1 MKDVL
6 TRRQLSRATLSRQ
19 MLLSRDKV
27 GALEAVK
34 RLAGMQAQLAR
45 PPYIGLWSRIDG
57 FQREELT
64 RLLAQRKIVRATLMR
79 GTLHLLSARDYLKI
93 RPGLQPMLT
102 KAVGSVLGNRTKDIE
117 LQAVIAAARRFFD
130 EEPRTFDEL
139 RAFLHQRFP
148 RSDERAMAYLVRM
161 HLPLVQVPTDAE
173 WGFPGSADF
182 APAETWLG
190 KRIGDEG
197 PVKDLVLLY
206 LAAFGPASPQ
216 DAQNWSGLK
225 LSEAFESL
233 RPKLRAFRD
242 ERGREL
248 FDLPGAPRPPEE
260 TPAPV
265 RFLPEFDSLLLA
277 HADRTRVVA
286 DEHRRAIFT
295 PNLFNPPVFLVD
307 GFAAGTWRI
316 ERGKVA
322 LKPFAPLPKR
332 MRAELDEEAHALSK
346 FVV

>member
-6 TRRQLSRATLSRQ
+6 TRRQLSRATLARQ
-19 MLLSRDKV
+19 ILLAREKV
-27 GALEAVK
+27 GALEAVE

-45 PPYIGLWSRIDG
+45 PPYIGLWSRIEG
-57 FQREELT
+57 FRREELT

-79 GTLHLLSARDYLKI
+79 GTIHLMSARDYLKS
-93 RPGLQPMLT
+93 RPGLQPMLIQ
-102 KAVGSVLGNRTKDIE
+102 VLGNRAPGIDVK
-117 LQAVIAAARRFFD
+117 AVTAAARRFFD
-130 EEPRTFDEL
+130 QEPRTFDEL

-148 RSDERAMAYLVRM
+148 EPDARAMAYTVRM
-161 HLPLVQVPTDAE
+161 HLPLVQVPTEAE

-182 APAETWLG
+182 APAESWLG
-190 KRIGDEG
+190 KRIASEG
-197 PVKDLVLLY
+197 PVKHLVLRY

-216 DAQNWSGLK
+216 DAQNWSGLR
-225 LSEAFESL
+225 LREAFESL

-265 RFLPEFDSLLLA
+265 RFLPEFDSLLLG

-307 GFAAGTWRI
+307 GFAAGTWKF

-332 MRAELDEEAHALSK
+332 VRAELDEEAAALSK
-346 FVV
+346 FVATP

>member
-6 TRRQLSRATLSRQ
+6 TRRQLSRATLARQ
-19 MLLSRDKV
+19 VLLSREKMS
-27 GALEAVK
+27 ALKAVE
-34 RLAGMQAQLAR
+34 RLAGMQSQLAR

-64 RLLAQRKIVRATLMR
+64 RLLADRKVIRATLMR
-79 GTLHLLSARDYLKI
+79 GTLHLMSARDYLEF

-102 KAVGSVLGNRTKDIE
+102 QGALSVLGNRATDIDLKTVTAE
-117 LQAVIAAARRFFD
+117 ARRFFD

-139 RAFLHQRFP
+139 RAHLHQRFP
-148 RSDERAMAYLVRM
+148 KFEERAMAYMVRM

-182 APAETWLG
+182 ASAESWLG
-190 KRIGDEG
+190 KKIGKG
-197 PVKDLVLLY
+197 APLQKLALRY

-216 DAQNWSGLK
+216 DAQTWSGLR
-225 LSEAFESL
+225 LREAFESL

-248 FDLPGAPRPPEE
+248 FDLPGAPRPPED

-265 RFLPEFDSLLLA
+265 RFLPEFDNLLLA

-295 PNLFNPPVFLVD
+295 PNLFIPPVFLVD
-307 GFAAGTWRI
+307 GFAAGTWKA
-316 ERGKVA
+316 ESGKVA
-322 LKPFAPLPKR
+322 IKPFAPLQKR
-332 MRAELDEEAHALSK
+332 VRAEVDEEAHALSK
-346 FVV
+346 FVA